1 MVASRRSDD
10 TKPNESSNKRHYIEL
25 LSMVGTKP
33 ALNWAGLQPAGGA
46 RREYDADARSFVL
59 SLAPKR
65 DSGKKP
71 VVSYPPKASR
81 AVPAQEASAQSM
93 GILLPSTLPVVLI
106 QLRPLLEHVAKDCKD
121 SPVLANHHPITIS
134 MTVTLATRRRFS
146 VTCSTAF
153 REKTVNGQRNRAAS
167 ANLTSVQVPL
177 TGVATLRTWANV
189 LIDLNAICKRHFNDR
204 ESYGALEGICLSGPC
219 SIRKIVMCSSSL
231 PSDEVKDDFIAGLP
245 PNLAFHPVTP
255 TTTLLIGL
263 SHEEKISRQRDG
275 SNPARRSETRRA
287 DARGAEPR
295 SNVVLHV
302 EGGLAA
308 RVNRRSGRTAVR
320 EKTERP
326 AVRNGAARQQAAA
339 AGVVRHGVN
348 DGQSSCTELESP
360 QVQHSERNAETQAS
374 EGPNHGLKVTAATVE
389 APRPWLTSTG
399 TSTTESPQKKMCD
412 AGTSL
417 FTEELGDAMGL
428 LEHAVTDT
436 FSQLPESSSEFTMKP
451 AQPGEIGEAR
461 DVPSA
466 EYVAETQASDDSTQ
480 ARLHESDESEVPSE
494 EPSLEDAPEEVERIS
509 PTKEMSCLTYDN
521 N

>member
-93 GILLPSTLPVVLI
+93 GIPCHQPCPSCSY
-106 QLRPLLEHVAKDCKD
+106 K
-121 SPVLANHHPITIS
+121 
-134 MTVTLATRRRFS
+134 FS

-219 SIRKIVMCSSSL
+219 SSYAYASVALHRIHHAVELLFEIGRYGKIVMCSSSL

-275 SNPARRSETRRA
+275 PNPARRSETRRA

-308 RVNRRSGRTAVR
+308 RVNRRSGRAAVR
-320 EKTERP
+320 EKTERS
-326 AVRNGAARQQAAA
+326 AVRNGVARQQAAA

-348 DGQSSCTELESP
+348 DGESSCTELESP

-374 EGPNHGLKVTAATVE
+374 EGPNHGLKVTTATVE

-399 TSTTESPQKKMCD
+399 TSTTGSPQKKMCD

-436 FSQLPESSSEFTMKP
+436 FCP
-451 AQPGEIGEAR
+451 ACRE
-461 DVPSA
+461 
-466 EYVAETQASDDSTQ
+466 
-480 ARLHESDESEVPSE
+480 
-494 EPSLEDAPEEVERIS
+494 
-509 PTKEMSCLTYDN
+509 
-521 N
+521 